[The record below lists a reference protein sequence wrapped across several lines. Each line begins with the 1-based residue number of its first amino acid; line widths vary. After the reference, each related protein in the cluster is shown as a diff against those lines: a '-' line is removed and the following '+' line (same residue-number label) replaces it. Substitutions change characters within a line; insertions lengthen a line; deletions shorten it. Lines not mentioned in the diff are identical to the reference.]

1 MRVII
6 RVTTS
11 AAMRVCVV
19 CWCASGQDPT
29 KTRAVKRETPTEFS
43 QAHEEDRK
51 NNLAQPKAARKRQG
65 YLY

>member
-1 MRVII
+1 
-6 RVTTS
+6 
-11 AAMRVCVV
+11 MRVCVV